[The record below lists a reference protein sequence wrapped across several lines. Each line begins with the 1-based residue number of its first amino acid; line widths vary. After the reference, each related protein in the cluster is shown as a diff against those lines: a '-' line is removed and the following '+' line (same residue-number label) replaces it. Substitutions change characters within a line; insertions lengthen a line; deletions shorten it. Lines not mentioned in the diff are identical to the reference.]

1 MTQQPTYGP
10 HNPHPLSQR
19 PTELVWEGKYDEY
32 GDRWEAD
39 PVSGEIP
46 VQKIYD
52 RLGMTP
58 PQLMEFCQKWQIAE
72 LAVFGSI
79 LRDDFRDD
87 GDDPSDI
94 DLLYSF
100 SESSSHSLFDV
111 IEIQEELEHFCHKKI
126 DFISKKGIERSR
138 NWLRRRE
145 ILNSGMILYVQ
156 RDGWFK
162 GCSCT

>member
-1 MTQQPTYGP
+1 MTSQPTYGL
-10 HNPHPLSQR
+10 HNPHPLSQLR
-19 PTELVWEGKYDEY
+19 TELVWEGKYDEY
-32 GDRWEAD
+32 GQRREAN

-87 GDDPSDI
+87 GDDRSDV
-94 DLLYSF
+94 DLLFRYLPNTNMSLLRRARMKIEMEKLCQRPVDLVLF
-100 SESSSHSLFDV
+100 SETIASHNLNRKKY
-111 IEIQEELEHFCHKKI
+111 ILESARLI
-126 DFISKKGIERSR
+126 
-138 NWLRRRE
+138 
-145 ILNSGMILYVQ
+145 YVK
-156 RDGWFK
+156 R
-162 GCSCT
+162 

>member
-1 MTQQPTYGP
+1 MTSQPTYGRP
-10 HNPHPLSQR
+10 NPHPLSKLR
-19 PTELVWEGKYDEY
+19 TELVWEGKYDEY

-94 DLLYSF
+94 DLLFRYLPNTNMSLLRRARMKIEMEKLCQRPVDLVLF
-100 SESSSHSLFDV
+100 SETIASHNLNRKKY
-111 IEIQEELEHFCHKKI
+111 ILESARLI
-126 DFISKKGIERSR
+126 
-138 NWLRRRE
+138 
-145 ILNSGMILYVQ
+145 YVK
-156 RDGWFK
+156 R
-162 GCSCT
+162 

>member
-1 MTQQPTYGP
+1 MTQQPTYSP
-10 HNPHPLSQR
+10 QNPSPLLQR
-19 PTELVWEGKYDEY
+19 PTELVWEGKYDEH

-87 GDDPSDI
+87 GDDRSDV
-94 DLLYSF
+94 DLLFRYLPNTNMSLLRRARMKIEMEKLCQRPVDLVLF
-100 SESSSHSLFDV
+100 SETIASHNLNRKKYILESSRL
-111 IEIQEELEHFCHKKI
+111 I
-126 DFISKKGIERSR
+126 
-138 NWLRRRE
+138 
-145 ILNSGMILYVQ
+145 YVK
-156 RDGWFK
+156 R
-162 GCSCT
+162 

>member
-1 MTQQPTYGP
+1 MTSQPTYGRP
-10 HNPHPLSQR
+10 NPHPLSKLR
-19 PTELVWEGKYDEY
+19 TELVWEGKYDEY
-32 GDRWEAD
+32 GQRREAN

-87 GDDPSDI
+87 GDDRSDV
-94 DLLYSF
+94 DLLFRYLPNTNMSLLRRARMKIEMEKLCQRPVDLVLF
-100 SESSSHSLFDV
+100 SETIASHNLNRKKYILESSRL
-111 IEIQEELEHFCHKKI
+111 I
-126 DFISKKGIERSR
+126 
-138 NWLRRRE
+138 
-145 ILNSGMILYVQ
+145 YVK
-156 RDGWFK
+156 R
-162 GCSCT
+162 

>member
-1 MTQQPTYGP
+1 MTQQPTYSP
-10 HNPHPLSQR
+10 QTPYPLLQR
-19 PTELVWEGKYDEY
+19 PTERVWEGKYDEY
-32 GDRWEAD
+32 GVGAASPTENRREAD
-39 PVSGEIP
+39 PASDKIP

-94 DLLYSF
+94 DLLYTF

-111 IEIQEELEHFCHKKI
+111 TEIQEELERFCHKKI

-156 RDGWFK
+156 R
-162 GCSCT
+162 